1 MPDVL
6 DPQWLGRRVS
16 VRRIT
21 GRRPDGRPTFG
32 DIVGDLVRL
41 DADVAVVETTRG
53 AVEVAP
59 DTIAVARL
67 APPSTADELALEAVA
82 ARGWRAAETSQL
94 GGWLLRADGGFTN
107 RANSVLPLRTPGVP
121 IGEALATAR
130 GWYAARGLPL
140 RIHVPTGARRLL
152 DADLG
157 ERGWPAGYPVHVMT
171 ARLDTMTEVAPVESL
186 PDVEVTIAERPD
198 DAWLARFRDGAVPI
212 ERARAL
218 LSRHDRVG
226 FATIRDGAATVA
238 IGRGCVDEAWLGI
251 SAVEVDPAFRR
262 RGLARAV
269 LRALWAWGR
278 DRGATRS
285 YLQVGADNGAAAA
298 LYAHAGYWVH
308 HDYRYRTEPEAA
320 DAPA

>member
-21 GRRPDGRPTFG
+21 GRRPDGRPTFR
-32 DIVGDLVRL
+32 DVVGDLIRL
-41 DADVAVVETTRG
+41 DANVAIVETTGG

-59 DTIAVARL
+59 DTVAAARL

-82 ARGWRAAETSQL
+82 ARGWRAAETAQL
-94 GGWLLRADGGFTN
+94 GGWLLRGDGGFTG
-107 RANSVLPLRTPGVP
+107 RANSVLPLRAPGVP

-130 GWYAARGLPL
+130 GWYASRGLPL
-140 RIHVPTGARRLL
+140 RIHVPTEARRLL

-157 ERGWPAGYPVHVMT
+157 ERGWPAGDLVHVMA
-171 ARLDTMTEVAPVESL
+171 ARLDAVSAGESAPE
-186 PDVEVTIAERPD
+186 VEVTIAERPD
-198 DAWLARFRDGAVPI
+198 DAWLARFRDGAVPT

-218 LSRHDRVG
+218 LSRHERVG
-226 FATIRDGAATVA
+226 FATIRDGALTLA
-238 IGRGCVDEAWLGI
+238 IGRACVDDTWLGI

-262 RGLARAV
+262 QGLAHTV
-269 LRALWAWGR
+269 LRALWSWGR
-278 DRGATRS
+278 NRGATRS
-285 YLQVGADNGAAAA
+285 YLQVGADNPGAVA
-298 LYAHAGYWVH
+298 LYERVGYWVH
-308 HDYRYRTEPEAA
+308 HDYRYRTEPESA